1 MKHIILLLG
10 CLGCLFAGCSE
21 PSYRL
26 TVSIYG
32 NGSLPGD
39 TVYLY
44 RFNEETLQFE
54 KGDSAMLDDRQQVC
68 FTGKYTGPEFVC
80 GGVRKK
86 ATSKFFML
94 DSTEV
99 FAYNV
104 LLHEEPNFFNP
115 SGYKLTKKYMI
126 VEGGRESA
134 ILDYYQGMERLTL
147 LPDQLKS
154 GDAFKEGVM
163 MDMLVKFP
171 NSRAMLMILNNE
183 RKRFSMDRLG
193 EALSLFDSPELIGHP
208 LYKELVAYREAVM
221 KTSVGQVVPDFSL
234 PSMNGEE
241 VAIRS
246 FRGKY
251 VLLDF
256 WASWC
261 GPCRGENPHVVEI
274 YKEYHPKGLEIF
286 GVSLDNNKEAWV
298 KAIADDGLVWKH
310 GSDLKGWQ
318 SAPAQLY
325 SVSGIPHTVLLD
337 ENNKII
343 AKNLRGDE
351 LKQKIAELLK

>member
-54 KGDSAMLDDRQQVC
+54 KGDSARLDDRQQVC

-80 GGVRKK
+80 VGVRKK

-154 GDAFKEGVM
+154 GDTFKEGVM

-261 GPCRGENPHVVEI
+261 GPCIGEMPNVHKAYDLLHDKGFEVI
-274 YKEYHPKGLEIF
+274 SISTDRKESDWRKAMKEKQMEHFVNLRDTKGVLHEIF
-286 GVSLDNNKEAWV
+286 NRD
-298 KAIADDGLVWKH
+298 AIPFIL
-310 GSDLKGWQ
+310 
-318 SAPAQLY
+318 
-325 SVSGIPHTVLLD
+325 LLD
-337 ENNKII
+337 PQGRIV
-343 AKNLRGDE
+343 AKELRGKDIYE
-351 LKQKIAELLK
+351 VAIESMNK

>member
-80 GGVRKK
+80 VGGRKK

-261 GPCRGENPHVVEI
+261 GPCIGEMPNVHKAYDLLHDKGFEVI
-274 YKEYHPKGLEIF
+274 SISTDRKESDWRKAMKEKQMEHFVNLRDTKGVLHEIF
-286 GVSLDNNKEAWV
+286 NRD
-298 KAIADDGLVWKH
+298 AIPFIL
-310 GSDLKGWQ
+310 
-318 SAPAQLY
+318 
-325 SVSGIPHTVLLD
+325 LLD
-337 ENNKII
+337 PQGRIV
-343 AKNLRGDE
+343 AKELRGKDIYE
-351 LKQKIAELLK
+351 VAIESMNK

>member
-68 FTGKYTGPEFVC
+68 FTGKYTGPEFAC

-261 GPCRGENPHVVEI
+261 GPCIGEMPNVHKAYDLLHDKGFEVI
-274 YKEYHPKGLEIF
+274 SISTDRKESDWRKAMKEKQMEHFVNLRDTKGVLHEIF
-286 GVSLDNNKEAWV
+286 NRD
-298 KAIADDGLVWKH
+298 AIPFIL
-310 GSDLKGWQ
+310 
-318 SAPAQLY
+318 
-325 SVSGIPHTVLLD
+325 LLD
-337 ENNKII
+337 PQGRIV
-343 AKNLRGDE
+343 AKELRGKDIYE
-351 LKQKIAELLK
+351 VAIESMNK

>member
-44 RFNEETLQFE
+44 RFNEETLRFE

-80 GGVRKK
+80 VGVRKK

-154 GDAFKEGVM
+154 GDTFKEGVM

-261 GPCRGENPHVVEI
+261 GPCIGEMPNVHKAYDLLHDKGFEVI
-274 YKEYHPKGLEIF
+274 SISTDRKESDWRKAMKEKQMEHFVNLRDTKGVLHEIF
-286 GVSLDNNKEAWV
+286 NRD
-298 KAIADDGLVWKH
+298 AIPFIL
-310 GSDLKGWQ
+310 
-318 SAPAQLY
+318 
-325 SVSGIPHTVLLD
+325 LLD
-337 ENNKII
+337 PQGRIV
-343 AKNLRGDE
+343 AKELRGKDIYE
-351 LKQKIAELLK
+351 VAIESMNK

>member
-80 GGVRKK
+80 VGVRKK

-154 GDAFKEGVM
+154 GDTFKEGVM

-208 LYKELVAYREAVM
+208 LYKELVAYREEVM

-246 FRGKY
+246 FRGKC

-261 GPCRGENPHVVEI
+261 GPCIGEMPNVHKAYDLLHDKGFEVI
-274 YKEYHPKGLEIF
+274 SISTDRKESDWRKVMKEKQMEHFVNLRDTKGVLHEIF
-286 GVSLDNNKEAWV
+286 NRD
-298 KAIADDGLVWKH
+298 AIPFIL
-310 GSDLKGWQ
+310 
-318 SAPAQLY
+318 
-325 SVSGIPHTVLLD
+325 LLD
-337 ENNKII
+337 PQGRIV
-343 AKNLRGDE
+343 AKELRGKDIYE
-351 LKQKIAELLK
+351 VAIESMNK

>member
-1 MKHIILLLG
+1 MKHIILLLV

-44 RFNEETLQFE
+44 RFNENVLQFE
-54 KGDSAMLDDRQQVC
+54 KGDSAILDDHQQAC

-80 GGVRKK
+80 VGVRKK

-147 LPDQLKS
+147 IPLRYADN
-154 GDAFKEGVM
+154 DAFKNNVI

-171 NSRAMLMILNNE
+171 NSKAMLMILNDARN
-183 RKRFSMDRLG
+183 RFSMEQLG
-193 EALSLFDSPELIGHP
+193 EALRLFDSPELVGHP
-208 LYKELVAYREAVM
+208 LYKDLVAYRESVM
-221 KTSVGQVVPDFSL
+221 KTAVGQVIPDFSL
-234 PSMNGEE
+234 PSLNGEE
-241 VAIRS
+241 VAISS

-261 GPCRGENPHVVEI
+261 GPCIGEMPNVHKA
-274 YKEYHPKGLEIF
+274 YDLLHDKGLE
-286 GVSLDNNKEAWV
+286 VV
-298 KAIADDGLVWKH
+298 
-310 GSDLKGWQ
+310 
-318 SAPAQLY
+318 
-325 SVSGIPHTVLLD
+325 SVSTDRKESDWRKAVKEKQMDSFVNLRDTKGVLHEIFSRDAIPFILLLD
-337 ENNKII
+337 PQGRIV
-343 AKNLRGDE
+343 AKELRGEDIYKVAIE
-351 LKQKIAELLK
+351 SINK

>member
-1 MKHIILLLG
+1 MKYILLLLG
-10 CLGCLFAGCSE
+10 CLGFLFTGCSD

-44 RFNEETLQFE
+44 RFNGQTMRFE
-54 KGDSAMLDDRQQVC
+54 KGDSAILNDRQQVC
-68 FTGKYTGPEFVC
+68 FTGKYMGPEYVSV
-80 GGVRKK
+80 GLRGKVI
-86 ATSKFFML
+86 SKFFML

-104 LLHEEPNFFNP
+104 LLQEEPNFFNP

-126 VEGGRESA
+126 TEGGRESA

-147 LPDQLKS
+147 IPFRQVDN
-154 GDAFKEGVM
+154 DAFKNDVI

-171 NSRAMLMILNNE
+171 NSKAMLMILSSA

-193 EALSLFDSPELIGHP
+193 EALSLFDDPELVRHP
-208 LYKELVAYREAVM
+208 LYKDMVVYREAVM
-221 KTSVGQVVPDFSL
+221 RTAVGQVVPNFSL
-234 PSMNGEE
+234 PSINGKE

-261 GPCRGENPHVVEI
+261 GPCIGEMLNVHKAYDLLHDKAFEIVSISTDRKESDWRDAVKEKQMENFVNLRDTKGILHEVFNRDAIPFILLLDPQGRIVAKGLRGENI
-274 YKEYHPKGLEIF
+274 YKVAIE
-286 GVSLDNNKEAWV
+286 SMNK
-298 KAIADDGLVWKH
+298 
-310 GSDLKGWQ
+310 
-318 SAPAQLY
+318 
-325 SVSGIPHTVLLD
+325 
-337 ENNKII
+337 
-343 AKNLRGDE
+343 
-351 LKQKIAELLK
+351 

>member
-1 MKHIILLLG
+1 MKHIILVLG

-154 GDAFKEGVM
+154 GDTFKEGVM

-261 GPCRGENPHVVEI
+261 GPCIGEMPNVHKAYDLLHDKGFEVI
-274 YKEYHPKGLEIF
+274 SISTDRKESDWRKAMKEKQMEHFVNLRDTKGVLCEIF
-286 GVSLDNNKEAWV
+286 NRD
-298 KAIADDGLVWKH
+298 AIPFIL
-310 GSDLKGWQ
+310 
-318 SAPAQLY
+318 
-325 SVSGIPHTVLLD
+325 LLD
-337 ENNKII
+337 PQGRIV
-343 AKNLRGDE
+343 AKELRGKDIYE
-351 LKQKIAELLK
+351 VAIESMNK

>member
-32 NGSLPGD
+32 NGSTACCTSWLP
-39 TVYLY
+39 

-80 GGVRKK
+80 VGVRKK

-246 FRGKY
+246 FRGKFG
-251 VLLDF
+251 LLDF

-310 GSDLKGWQ
+310 GSDRK
-318 SAPAQLY
+318 
-325 SVSGIPHTVLLD
+325 SVV
-337 ENNKII
+337 
-343 AKNLRGDE
+343 
-351 LKQKIAELLK
+351 

>member
-39 TVYLY
+39 TVYMY

-261 GPCRGENPHVVEI
+261 APCRAKNKELNKHYRELKDMGLNVVS
-274 YKEYHPKGLEIF
+274 
-286 GVSLDNNKEAWV
+286 VSLDNDREKWL
-298 KAIADDGLVWKH
+298 KALNEDQVSWLQLVDLEGFKKSKVRADYKVERV
-310 GSDLKGWQ
+310 
-318 SAPAQLY
+318 PAVYLIDPQ
-325 SVSGIPHTVLLD
+325 GKVLITGPTL
-337 ENNKII
+337 EEIYFH
-343 AKNLRGDE
+343 L
-351 LKQKIAELLK
+351 QT

>member
-80 GGVRKK
+80 VGVRKK

-154 GDAFKEGVM
+154 GDTFKEGVM

-261 GPCRGENPHVVEI
+261 GPCIGEMPNVHKAYDLLHDKGFEVI
-274 YKEYHPKGLEIF
+274 SISTDRKESDWRKAMKEKQMEHFVNLRDTKGVLCEIF
-286 GVSLDNNKEAWV
+286 NRD
-298 KAIADDGLVWKH
+298 AIPFIL
-310 GSDLKGWQ
+310 
-318 SAPAQLY
+318 
-325 SVSGIPHTVLLD
+325 LLD
-337 ENNKII
+337 PQGRIV
-343 AKNLRGDE
+343 AKELRGKDIYE
-351 LKQKIAELLK
+351 VAIESMNK

>member
-80 GGVRKK
+80 VGVRKK

-154 GDAFKEGVM
+154 GDTFKEGVM

-241 VAIRS
+241 GAIRS
-246 FRGKY
+246 FRGKC

-261 GPCRGENPHVVEI
+261 GPCIGEMPNVHKAYDLLHDKGFEVI
-274 YKEYHPKGLEIF
+274 SISTDRKESDWRKVMKEKQMEHFVNLRDTKGVLHEIF
-286 GVSLDNNKEAWV
+286 NRD
-298 KAIADDGLVWKH
+298 AIPFIL
-310 GSDLKGWQ
+310 
-318 SAPAQLY
+318 
-325 SVSGIPHTVLLD
+325 LLD
-337 ENNKII
+337 PQGRIV
-343 AKNLRGDE
+343 AKELRGKDIYE
-351 LKQKIAELLK
+351 VAIESMNK

>member
-1 MKHIILLLG
+1 MKLIIFLLG
-10 CLGCLFAGCSE
+10 CLGCLFMGCSD
-21 PSYRL
+21 PTYRL

-44 RFNEETLQFE
+44 RFNEQALEFE
-54 KGDSAMLDDRQQVC
+54 KGDSAILDDRQQVC
-68 FTGKYTGPEFVC
+68 FTGTYTGPEYV
-80 GGVRKK
+80 GVGVKEK
-86 ATSKFFML
+86 AVSKFFML

-147 LPDQLKS
+147 IPLRYANNDT
-154 GDAFKEGVM
+154 FKNDVI

-171 NSRAMLMILNNE
+171 NSKAMLMILDSA
-183 RKRFSMDRLG
+183 RKRFSMDQLG
-193 EALSLFDSPELIGHP
+193 EALHLFDTPELVGHP
-208 LYKELVAYREAVM
+208 LYKDLVAYRESVI
-221 KTSVGQVVPDFSL
+221 KTAEGQVIPDFSL
-234 PSMNGEE
+234 PSLNGEE
-241 VAIRS
+241 VAISS

-261 GPCRGENPHVVEI
+261 GPCIGEMPNVHKA
-274 YKEYHPKGLEIF
+274 YDLLHDKGLE
-286 GVSLDNNKEAWV
+286 VV
-298 KAIADDGLVWKH
+298 
-310 GSDLKGWQ
+310 
-318 SAPAQLY
+318 
-325 SVSGIPHTVLLD
+325 SVSTDRKESDWRNAVKEKQMEHFVNLRDTKGVLHEIFSRDAIPFILLLD
-337 ENNKII
+337 PQGRIV
-343 AKNLRGDE
+343 AKELRGEDIYKVAIE
-351 LKQKIAELLK
+351 SINK

>member
-1 MKHIILLLG
+1 M
-10 CLGCLFAGCSE
+10 
-21 PSYRL
+21 
-26 TVSIYG
+26 
-32 NGSLPGD
+32 
-39 TVYLY
+39 
-44 RFNEETLQFE
+44 
-54 KGDSAMLDDRQQVC
+54 
-68 FTGKYTGPEFVC
+68 C

-147 LPDQLKS
+147 LPDQLKR
-154 GDAFKEGVM
+154 GDTFKEGVM

-234 PSMNGEE
+234 PSMK
-241 VAIRS
+241 RS
-246 FRGKY
+246 RF
-251 VLLDF
+251 VLSGGNTCCWIL
-256 WASWC
+256 
-261 GPCRGENPHVVEI
+261 GLHGVV
-274 YKEYHPKGLEIF
+274 L
-286 GVSLDNNKEAWV
+286 
-298 KAIADDGLVWKH
+298 
-310 GSDLKGWQ
+310 
-318 SAPAQLY
+318 
-325 SVSGIPHTVLLD
+325 VSGRCPTCIRLM
-337 ENNKII
+337 IYCMI
-343 AKNLRGDE
+343 RGSRLFRFRRIGRNPTGE
-351 LKQKIAELLK
+351 RL

>member
-80 GGVRKK
+80 VGVRKK

-261 GPCRGENPHVVEI
+261 GPCIGEMPNVHKAYDLLHDKGFEVI
-274 YKEYHPKGLEIF
+274 SISTDRKESDWRKAMKEKQMEHFVNLRDTKGVLHEIF
-286 GVSLDNNKEAWV
+286 NRD
-298 KAIADDGLVWKH
+298 AIPFIL
-310 GSDLKGWQ
+310 
-318 SAPAQLY
+318 
-325 SVSGIPHTVLLD
+325 LLD
-337 ENNKII
+337 PQGRIVAKELRRKDIYEVAIESMNK
-343 AKNLRGDE
+343 
-351 LKQKIAELLK
+351 

>member
-183 RKRFSMDRLG
+183 R
-193 EALSLFDSPELIGHP
+193 
-208 LYKELVAYREAVM
+208 
-221 KTSVGQVVPDFSL
+221 
-234 PSMNGEE
+234 
-241 VAIRS
+241 
-246 FRGKY
+246 
-251 VLLDF
+251 
-256 WASWC
+256 
-261 GPCRGENPHVVEI
+261 
-274 YKEYHPKGLEIF
+274 
-286 GVSLDNNKEAWV
+286 
-298 KAIADDGLVWKH
+298 
-310 GSDLKGWQ
+310 
-318 SAPAQLY
+318 
-325 SVSGIPHTVLLD
+325 
-337 ENNKII
+337 
-343 AKNLRGDE
+343 
-351 LKQKIAELLK
+351 

>member
-154 GDAFKEGVM
+154 GDTFKEGVM

-183 RKRFSMDRLG
+183 RKRFSMDRLE
-193 EALSLFDSPELIGHP
+193 EALGLFNAPELVEHP
-208 LYKELVAYREAVM
+208 LYKDLVTYCETMM
-221 KTSVGQVVPDFSL
+221 KTAVGQVVPDFSL

-261 GPCRGENPHVVEI
+261 GPCIGEMPNVHKAYDLLHDKGFEVI
-274 YKEYHPKGLEIF
+274 SISTDRKESDWRKAMKEKQMEHFVNLRDTKGVLHEIF
-286 GVSLDNNKEAWV
+286 NRD
-298 KAIADDGLVWKH
+298 AIPFIL
-310 GSDLKGWQ
+310 
-318 SAPAQLY
+318 
-325 SVSGIPHTVLLD
+325 LLD
-337 ENNKII
+337 PQGRIV
-343 AKNLRGDE
+343 AKELRGKDIYE
-351 LKQKIAELLK
+351 VAIESMNK

>member
-80 GGVRKK
+80 VGVRKK

-154 GDAFKEGVM
+154 GDTFKEGVR

-261 GPCRGENPHVVEI
+261 GPCIGEMPNVHKAYDLLHDKGFEVI
-274 YKEYHPKGLEIF
+274 SISTDRKESDWRKAMKEKQMEHFVNLRDTKGVLHEIF
-286 GVSLDNNKEAWV
+286 NRD
-298 KAIADDGLVWKH
+298 AIPFIL
-310 GSDLKGWQ
+310 
-318 SAPAQLY
+318 
-325 SVSGIPHTVLLD
+325 LLD
-337 ENNKII
+337 PQGRIV
-343 AKNLRGDE
+343 AKELRGKDIYE
-351 LKQKIAELLK
+351 VAIESMNK

>member
-54 KGDSAMLDDRQQVC
+54 KGDSAMLDYRQQVC

-80 GGVRKK
+80 VGVRKK

-261 GPCRGENPHVVEI
+261 GPCIGEMPNVHKAYDLLHDKGFEVI
-274 YKEYHPKGLEIF
+274 SISTDRKESDWRKAMKEKQMEHFVNLRDTKGVLHEIF
-286 GVSLDNNKEAWV
+286 NRD
-298 KAIADDGLVWKH
+298 AIPFIL
-310 GSDLKGWQ
+310 
-318 SAPAQLY
+318 
-325 SVSGIPHTVLLD
+325 LLD
-337 ENNKII
+337 PQGRIV
-343 AKNLRGDE
+343 AKELRGKDIYE
-351 LKQKIAELLK
+351 VAIESMNK

>member
-1 MKHIILLLG
+1 MKLIIFLLG
-10 CLGCLFAGCSE
+10 CLGCLFMGCSD
-21 PSYRL
+21 PTYRL

-44 RFNEETLQFE
+44 RFNEQALEFE
-54 KGDSAMLDDRQQVC
+54 KGDSAILDDRQQVC
-68 FTGKYTGPEFVC
+68 FTGKYTGPEYV
-80 GGVRKK
+80 GVGVKEK
-86 ATSKFFML
+86 AVSKFFML

-147 LPDQLKS
+147 IPLRYANNDT
-154 GDAFKEGVM
+154 FKNDVI

-171 NSRAMLMILNNE
+171 NSKAMLMILDSA
-183 RKRFSMDRLG
+183 RKRFSMDQLG
-193 EALSLFDSPELIGHP
+193 EALHLFDTPELVGHP
-208 LYKELVAYREAVM
+208 LYKDLVAYRESVI
-221 KTSVGQVVPDFSL
+221 KTAEGQVIPDFSL
-234 PSMNGEE
+234 PSLNGEE
-241 VAIRS
+241 VAISS

-261 GPCRGENPHVVEI
+261 GPCIEEMPNVHKA
-274 YKEYHPKGLEIF
+274 YDLLHDKGLE
-286 GVSLDNNKEAWV
+286 VV
-298 KAIADDGLVWKH
+298 
-310 GSDLKGWQ
+310 
-318 SAPAQLY
+318 
-325 SVSGIPHTVLLD
+325 SVSTDRKESDWRNAVKEKQMEHFVNLRDTKGVLHEIFSRDAIPFILLLD
-337 ENNKII
+337 PQGRIV
-343 AKNLRGDE
+343 AKELRGEDIYKVAIE
-351 LKQKIAELLK
+351 SINK

>member
-134 ILDYYQGMERLTL
+134 ILDYYQGLERLTL

-154 GDAFKEGVM
+154 GDTFKEGVM

-261 GPCRGENPHVVEI
+261 GPCIGEMPNVHKAYDLLHDKGFEVI
-274 YKEYHPKGLEIF
+274 SISTDRKESDWRKAMKEKQMEHFVNLRDTKGVLCEIF
-286 GVSLDNNKEAWV
+286 NRD
-298 KAIADDGLVWKH
+298 AIPFIL
-310 GSDLKGWQ
+310 
-318 SAPAQLY
+318 
-325 SVSGIPHTVLLD
+325 LLD
-337 ENNKII
+337 PQGRIV
-343 AKNLRGDE
+343 AKELRGKDIYE
-351 LKQKIAELLK
+351 VAIESMNK

>member
-154 GDAFKEGVM
+154 GDTFKEGVM

-261 GPCRGENPHVVEI
+261 GPCIGEMPNVHKAYDLLHDKGFEVI
-274 YKEYHPKGLEIF
+274 SISTDRKESDWRKAMKEKQMEHFVNLRDTKGVLHEIF
-286 GVSLDNNKEAWV
+286 NRD
-298 KAIADDGLVWKH
+298 AIPFIL
-310 GSDLKGWQ
+310 
-318 SAPAQLY
+318 
-325 SVSGIPHTVLLD
+325 LLD
-337 ENNKII
+337 PQGRIV
-343 AKNLRGDE
+343 AKELRGKDIYE
-351 LKQKIAELLK
+351 VAIESMNK

>member
-154 GDAFKEGVM
+154 GDTFKEGVM

-261 GPCRGENPHVVEI
+261 GPCIGEMPNVHKAYDLLHDKGFEVI
-274 YKEYHPKGLEIF
+274 SISTDRKESDWRKAMKEKQMEHFVNLRDTKGVLCEIF
-286 GVSLDNNKEAWV
+286 NRD
-298 KAIADDGLVWKH
+298 AIPSIL
-310 GSDLKGWQ
+310 
-318 SAPAQLY
+318 
-325 SVSGIPHTVLLD
+325 LLD
-337 ENNKII
+337 PQGRIV
-343 AKNLRGDE
+343 AKELRGKDIYE
-351 LKQKIAELLK
+351 VAIESMNK

>member
-80 GGVRKK
+80 VGVRKK

-154 GDAFKEGVM
+154 GDTFKEGVM

-246 FRGKY
+246 FRGKC

-261 GPCRGENPHVVEI
+261 GPCIGEMPNVHKAYDLLHDKGFEVI
-274 YKEYHPKGLEIF
+274 SISTDRKESDWRKVMKEKQMEHFVNLRDTKGVLHEIF
-286 GVSLDNNKEAWV
+286 NRD
-298 KAIADDGLVWKH
+298 AI
-310 GSDLKGWQ
+310 
-318 SAPAQLY
+318 PF
-325 SVSGIPHTVLLD
+325 IVLLD
-337 ENNKII
+337 PQGRIV
-343 AKNLRGDE
+343 AKELRGKDIYE
-351 LKQKIAELLK
+351 VAIESMNK

>member
-154 GDAFKEGVM
+154 GDTFKEGVM

-261 GPCRGENPHVVEI
+261 GPCIGEMPNVHKAYDLLHDKGFEVI
-274 YKEYHPKGLEIF
+274 SISTDRKESDWRKAMKEKQMEHFVNLRDTKGVLCEIF
-286 GVSLDNNKEAWV
+286 NRD
-298 KAIADDGLVWKH
+298 AIPFIL
-310 GSDLKGWQ
+310 
-318 SAPAQLY
+318 
-325 SVSGIPHTVLLD
+325 LLD
-337 ENNKII
+337 PQGRIV
-343 AKNLRGDE
+343 AKELRGKDIYE
-351 LKQKIAELLK
+351 VAIESMNK

>member
-1 MKHIILLLG
+1 MKHITLLLG

-80 GGVRKK
+80 VGVRKK

-154 GDAFKEGVM
+154 GDTFKEGVM

-261 GPCRGENPHVVEI
+261 GPCIGEMPNVHKAYDLLHDKGFEVI
-274 YKEYHPKGLEIF
+274 SISTDRKESDWRKAMKEKQMEHFVNLRDTKGVLHEIF
-286 GVSLDNNKEAWV
+286 NRD
-298 KAIADDGLVWKH
+298 AIPFIL
-310 GSDLKGWQ
+310 
-318 SAPAQLY
+318 
-325 SVSGIPHTVLLD
+325 LLD
-337 ENNKII
+337 PQGRIV
-343 AKNLRGDE
+343 AKELRGKDIYE
-351 LKQKIAELLK
+351 VAIESMNK

>member
-1 MKHIILLLG
+1 MLLG

-80 GGVRKK
+80 VGVRKK

-154 GDAFKEGVM
+154 GDTFKEGVM

-171 NSRAMLMILNNE
+171 NS

-261 GPCRGENPHVVEI
+261 GPCIGEMPNVHKAYDLLHDKGFEVI
-274 YKEYHPKGLEIF
+274 SISTDRKESDWRKAMKEKQMEHFVNLRDTKGVLHEIF
-286 GVSLDNNKEAWV
+286 NRD
-298 KAIADDGLVWKH
+298 AIPFIL
-310 GSDLKGWQ
+310 
-318 SAPAQLY
+318 
-325 SVSGIPHTVLLD
+325 LLD
-337 ENNKII
+337 PQGRIV
-343 AKNLRGDE
+343 AKELRGKDIYE
-351 LKQKIAELLK
+351 VAIESMNK

>member
-10 CLGCLFAGCSE
+10 CWGCLFAGCSE

-80 GGVRKK
+80 VGVRKK

-261 GPCRGENPHVVEI
+261 GPCIGEMPNVHKAYDLLHDKGFEVI
-274 YKEYHPKGLEIF
+274 SISTDRKESDWRKAMKEKQMEHFVNLRDTKGVLHEIF
-286 GVSLDNNKEAWV
+286 NRD
-298 KAIADDGLVWKH
+298 AIPFIL
-310 GSDLKGWQ
+310 
-318 SAPAQLY
+318 
-325 SVSGIPHTVLLD
+325 LLD
-337 ENNKII
+337 PQGRIV
-343 AKNLRGDE
+343 AKELRGKDIYE
-351 LKQKIAELLK
+351 VAIESMNK

>member
-80 GGVRKK
+80 VGVRKK

-154 GDAFKEGVM
+154 GDAFKDGVM

-261 GPCRGENPHVVEI
+261 GPCIGEMPNVHKAYDLLHDKGFEVI
-274 YKEYHPKGLEIF
+274 SISTDRKESDWRKAMKEKQMEHFVNLRDTKGVLHEIF
-286 GVSLDNNKEAWV
+286 NRD
-298 KAIADDGLVWKH
+298 AIPFIL
-310 GSDLKGWQ
+310 
-318 SAPAQLY
+318 
-325 SVSGIPHTVLLD
+325 LLD
-337 ENNKII
+337 PQGRIV
-343 AKNLRGDE
+343 AKELRGKDIYE
-351 LKQKIAELLK
+351 VAIESMNK

>member
-80 GGVRKK
+80 VGVRKK

-261 GPCRGENPHVVEI
+261 GPCIGEMPNVHKAYDLLHDKGFEVI
-274 YKEYHPKGLEIF
+274 SISTDRKESDWRKAMKEKQMEHFVNLRDTKGVLHEIF
-286 GVSLDNNKEAWV
+286 NRD
-298 KAIADDGLVWKH
+298 AIPFIL
-310 GSDLKGWQ
+310 
-318 SAPAQLY
+318 
-325 SVSGIPHTVLLD
+325 LLD
-337 ENNKII
+337 PQGRIVDKE
-343 AKNLRGDE
+343 LRGKDIYE
-351 LKQKIAELLK
+351 VAIESMTK

>member
-80 GGVRKK
+80 VGVRKK

-154 GDAFKEGVM
+154 GDTFKEGVM

-261 GPCRGENPHVVEI
+261 GPCIGEMPNVHKAYDLLHDKRFEVI
-274 YKEYHPKGLEIF
+274 SISTDRKESDWRKAMKEKQMEHFVNLRDTKGVLHEIF
-286 GVSLDNNKEAWV
+286 NRD
-298 KAIADDGLVWKH
+298 AIPFIL
-310 GSDLKGWQ
+310 
-318 SAPAQLY
+318 
-325 SVSGIPHTVLLD
+325 LLD
-337 ENNKII
+337 PQGRIV
-343 AKNLRGDE
+343 AKELRGKDIYE
-351 LKQKIAELLK
+351 VAIESMNK